1 MNLSR
6 IEYFLNAVFYEI
18 CLLVI
23 KLDLAIDTALYK
35 IFNSVLRFLLPKEYR
50 TKFIRSNLRARK
62 KSEDIRMNINLSY
75 ARYIFGYTYASYP
88 GFIALVIF
96 GIVIGYDS
104 MPKSGLL
111 LVLIPAIPIGLS
123 CISLHRWVFS
133 EDKYAQYFVQ
143 FEEEDA
149 RWHKKWKRNA
159 IAFCIGGF
167 LTTILG
173 IITAFAIAI
182 SM

>member
-1 MNLSR
+1 MR
-6 IEYFLNAVFYEI
+6 IKYFLNAVFYSI
-18 CLLVI
+18 FILLTKVDRAMYAAVD
-23 KLDLAIDTALYK
+23 K
-35 IFNSVLRFLLPKEYR
+35 VLRFLLPKEYS

-62 KSEDIRMNINLSY
+62 KTEDIRKNINFRR
-75 ARYIFGYTYASYP
+75 AKYIFRYTYLSYP

-104 MPKSGLL
+104 MPKSSLL
-111 LVLIPAIPIGLS
+111 LVLIPAIPIGLA
-123 CISLHRWVFS
+123 CIPMHRWVFS
-133 EDKYAQYFVQ
+133 DDEYAQYFVQ
-143 FEEEDA
+143 FEKEDA